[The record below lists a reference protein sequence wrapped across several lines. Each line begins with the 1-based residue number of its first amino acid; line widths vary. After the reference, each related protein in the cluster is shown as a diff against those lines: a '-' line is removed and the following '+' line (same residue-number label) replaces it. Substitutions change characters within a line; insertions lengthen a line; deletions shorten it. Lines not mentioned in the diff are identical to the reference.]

1 MARRVKPNPR
11 GARRST
17 MGGLRLPVMVGESS
31 RQGDVS
37 RELAV
42 LDPPPGDC
50 IGPSSA
56 NDMTSDRPDVADS
69 FLVGRQCLDKLGES
83 VVGGVVSDLWL
94 RPEQASRIHSTIQYL
109 S

>member
-1 MARRVKPNPR
+1 
-11 GARRST
+11 

-69 FLVGRQCLDKLGES
+69 FLVGRRCLDKLGES
-83 VVGGVVSDLWL
+83 DDCVFSSGVFFGRAPPKTD
-94 RPEQASRIHSTIQYL
+94 
-109 S
+109 